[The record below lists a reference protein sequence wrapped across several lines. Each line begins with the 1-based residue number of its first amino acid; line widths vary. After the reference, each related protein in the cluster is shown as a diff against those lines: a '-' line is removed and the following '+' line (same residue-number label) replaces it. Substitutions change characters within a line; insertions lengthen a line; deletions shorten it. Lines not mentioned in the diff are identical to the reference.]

1 MENNSPSVI
10 IIGAGPAG
18 LAVAGC
24 LRAKGLDFVMLE
36 QGEGVGESW
45 RRHYDRLHLHT
56 VKELSHLPGLPFPDA
71 YPRYVSRDQ
80 LVAYMENYAD
90 HFDIRPLFGQAV
102 RKIYREGGGWKVE
115 CASGQSWE
123 SANVILAMGLNRR
136 PFIPEFNGLDTF
148 AGEVLHS
155 SRYRNAGPFK
165 GKKVLVVGMGNSG
178 AEIALDLCEQGVET
192 ALSVRGPVNIVPRDV
207 LGRPTQLTAL
217 ALAKLPPWLGDRLG
231 VLLRAITVGD
241 LSRYGIK
248 TPDMPPAQQLRETGQ
263 TPVIDLGTLK
273 QIRSGNIKVF
283 PAIERIAG
291 SAIHFADGT
300 SGSFDGLLLA
310 TGFRPDLEDFLGD
323 TKGLLDEHGCPVDV
337 IGTGNW
343 GGLYFVGFD
352 NYITGGILGAI
363 RRDAVRVAGH
373 LAGQI

>member
-102 RKIYREGGGWKVE
+102 RKIYRAGGGWKVE

-241 LSRYGIK
+241 LSKYGIK
-248 TPDMPPAQQLRETGQ
+248 TPICRLR
-263 TPVIDLGTLK
+263 
-273 QIRSGNIKVF
+273 SN
-283 PAIERIAG
+283 
-291 SAIHFADGT
+291 
-300 SGSFDGLLLA
+300 
-310 TGFRPDLEDFLGD
+310 
-323 TKGLLDEHGCPVDV
+323 
-337 IGTGNW
+337 
-343 GGLYFVGFD
+343 
-352 NYITGGILGAI
+352 
-363 RRDAVRVAGH
+363 
-373 LAGQI
+373 